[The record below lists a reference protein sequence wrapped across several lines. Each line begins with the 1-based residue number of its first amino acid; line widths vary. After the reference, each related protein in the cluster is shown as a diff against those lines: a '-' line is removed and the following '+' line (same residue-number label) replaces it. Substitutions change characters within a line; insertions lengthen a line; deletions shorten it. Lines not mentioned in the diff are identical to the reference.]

1 MTENKLEI
9 YFASCRLHIFFRF
22 TSRWCDHERKEFSSF
37 SSFVYWKAIYRAS
50 KKKEEKKKKKKNPC
64 FWFFTIVNRCL
75 IYQSYSRGRNGWNV
89 CKIHLHLFHIELR
102 IHIWGESNV
111 EISNEWVYIEAIQVR
126 ISECGEARAGMWKR
140 KNHFVGL

>member
-9 YFASCRLHIFFRF
+9 YFASCRLHIFFSVHF
-22 TSRWCDHERKEFSSF
+22 TVMWSWEKRIFIIFFFCILKGNISG
-37 SSFVYWKAIYRAS
+37 KQ
-50 KKKEEKKKKKKNPC
+50 KKEEKKKKKKNPC

-126 ISECGEARAGMWKR
+126 ISECGEARAGM
-140 KNHFVGL
+140 